1 MAKKDF
7 SPEVA
12 NKKASFDYFFEQKFE
27 AGLVLT
33 GTEVKSLRTGQVN
46 LTDAYCVFKDG
57 ELWVKNI
64 HISEYKQGGYAN
76 HVAKSDRKLLLHKK
90 ELQKLMS
97 KVKSKGVTIIP
108 TRIYFNEKGFAK
120 LEIALA
126 RGKKMFDKRES
137 QKEQEA
143 KREMARVMKRH

>member
-7 SPEVA
+7 APEVV

-27 AGLVLT
+27 AGIVLT

-64 HISEYKQGGYAN
+64 HIAEYKQGGYAN
-76 HVAKSDRKLLLHKK
+76 HIAKSDRKLLLHKK
-90 ELQKLMS
+90 ELLKLLS
-97 KVKSKGVTIIP
+97 KVKNKGVTIIP
-108 TRIYFNEKGFAK
+108 TRIYFNEKGYAK

-143 KREMARVMKRH
+143 KREVARAMKRH

>member
-7 SPEVA
+7 SPEVV

-27 AGLVLT
+27 AGIVLT

-46 LTDAYCVFKDG
+46 LTDAYCVFKEG

-64 HISEYKQGGYAN
+64 HIAEYKQGGYAN
-76 HVAKSDRKLLLHKK
+76 HIAKSDRKLLLRKK
-90 ELQKLMS
+90 ELLKLLG
-97 KVKSKGVTIIP
+97 KVKNKGVTIIP
-108 TRIYFNEKGFAK
+108 TRIYFNEKGYAK

-143 KREMARVMKRH
+143 KREVARAMKRH